1 MAYEAV
7 SHLLIRCSE
16 WLGTELL
23 NAYDVNEKVQSI
35 KEKLEWMH
43 AFLQDAHKIS
53 YCESSERAKLW
64 VRQIVDIA
72 HDAEDAIDIFTCV
85 AAQSRRWSISKLVRD
100 PRRRV
105 ARKIDKII
113 KAMNETI
120 INRSLFGIENLP
132 VGGGNAS
139 TSREVE
145 EEEQV
150 TSVVAEEG
158 DVVGMD
164 DDASLLVE
172 KLMQWGAEGRG
183 LVSIVGMV
191 GLGKTTLAKMVY
203 NHPAIM
209 NNFQHSAWV
218 RVSRQCH
225 VREILEGLARCI
237 CSPVREDVMG
247 KMNESDLR
255 QMLHRHLEGRTYLV
269 VLDDVWRKE
278 AWDSLEAAF
287 PLHGSRSGVVLT
299 TRFEDVALHAGGFIH
314 KQRLLREE
322 DSLDLFC
329 KKAFPRT
336 ERFHTCPSEL
346 QEPMLEIV
354 EKCHG
359 LPLAILALGKLLST
373 KGNLP
378 SEWAKVSKMVNW
390 ELREGEYQISRSLE
404 SSYHDLPYSLKSCF
418 LYFAAFPKG
427 SRIKG
432 STLIK
437 LWIAEGYIKQRGEEP
452 IEDSAEDCLNIL
464 VRRSLVQVL
473 KLNCYGGV
481 GTCCI
486 HPLLL
491 DLTISKAKE
500 ESFFQVYG
508 DTVESM
514 SPIKARRLV
523 KQHDGSGICPN
534 IMPTHF
540 RSLLLFSN
548 ISIEKDVW
556 KSICGFKLLRVLHLD
571 SVSISSNSLDGIES
585 LILLKYLGLM
595 RTRTGFIPST
605 ISNLH
610 HLQTLDVR
618 NNINFQLPDDIWKFE
633 QLRHVRT
640 ENSIHPR
647 HGWGGRILIPNHVEL
662 GQFVRLQTLTG
673 VRAGDWMKTGMAGL
687 VNVRKL
693 AIDGV
698 TEEYDP
704 LFSTF
709 KLPCLRSLKLSTKDG
724 CPIPSLS
731 AFSNNSH
738 LYAMY
743 LDGALED
750 LTGLHQFPAV
760 LSKLNLRHSGLQ
772 QDSMATLEML
782 PNLRVL
788 YLDKGSYVEKEM
800 IITAEGFQ
808 RLQVLTLNLVTEI
821 EELIV
826 EEGAMPGLTHLT
838 IEDCENLREVPQG
851 LRSRTGIQKLVF
863 NRPI

>member
-139 TSREVE
+139 TAREVE

-172 KLMQWGAEGRG
+172 KLMQGGAEGRG
-183 LVSIVGMV
+183 LVSI
-191 GLGKTTLAKMVY
+191 
-203 NHPAIM
+203 
-209 NNFQHSAWV
+209 
-218 RVSRQCH
+218 
-225 VREILEGLARCI
+225 
-237 CSPVREDVMG
+237 
-247 KMNESDLR
+247 
-255 QMLHRHLEGRTYLV
+255 
-269 VLDDVWRKE
+269 
-278 AWDSLEAAF
+278 
-287 PLHGSRSGVVLT
+287 
-299 TRFEDVALHAGGFIH
+299 
-314 KQRLLREE
+314 
-322 DSLDLFC
+322 
-329 KKAFPRT
+329 
-336 ERFHTCPSEL
+336 
-346 QEPMLEIV
+346 
-354 EKCHG
+354 
-359 LPLAILALGKLLST
+359 
-373 KGNLP
+373 
-378 SEWAKVSKMVNW
+378 
-390 ELREGEYQISRSLE
+390 
-404 SSYHDLPYSLKSCF
+404 
-418 LYFAAFPKG
+418 
-427 SRIKG
+427 
-432 STLIK
+432 
-437 LWIAEGYIKQRGEEP
+437 
-452 IEDSAEDCLNIL
+452 
-464 VRRSLVQVL
+464 
-473 KLNCYGGV
+473 
-481 GTCCI
+481 
-486 HPLLL
+486 
-491 DLTISKAKE
+491 
-500 ESFFQVYG
+500 
-508 DTVESM
+508 VESM

-523 KQHDGSGICPN
+523 KQHDGSGTCPN

-640 ENSIHPR
+640 ENSVHPR
-647 HGWGGRILIPNHVEL
+647 YGWGGRILIPNHVEL
-662 GQFVRLQTLTG
+662 GQFVKLQTLTG

-743 LDGALED
+743 LDGPLED